1 MHFCLVGALR
11 MPRLPVFLSCS
22 VVLHLAVGF
31 FLFGRDAASAAM
43 PPMPAAAKP
52 QVVQVM
58 LAPAVA
64 KKSPTVAQAV
74 VQDVQPAPPEPQIKP
89 VKSVKP
95 EQRVTAALKPKPQA
109 VPVRVPAPP
118 TYAQSKPVRSVAA
131 LPVKQPVAHKAPA
144 KAAGPSTAATKP
156 VLATAALENI
166 EMEVFSHQPAF
177 RLPPQQPR
185 YPAQARRRNQQ
196 GVVLLEVRLDAHGK
210 QRAITLLRSSGFSS
224 LDSAAL
230 EAVAGWYFH
239 PEIINGKGV
248 PSRVEIPIEFA
259 LLASR

>member
-1 MHFCLVGALR
+1 MHLLILSALQ
-11 MPRLPVFLSCS
+11 MSRLPLFLVLSIS
-22 VVLHLAVGF
+22 LHLLAGF
-31 FLFGRDAASAAM
+31 LLFGRDVEQVSAS
-43 PPMPAAAKP
+43 PLKAAAAP

-58 LAPAVA
+58 LAPQPAAVA
-64 KKSPTVAQAV
+64 KPAAVSERPLAQK
-74 VQDVQPAPPEPQIKP
+74 QPRQPAVTKP
-89 VKSVKP
+89 VMAKVAAVKP
-95 EQRVTAALKPKPQA
+95 QPKP
-109 VPVRVPAPP
+109 PAETKHKPAANPLQP
-118 TYAQSKPVRSVAA
+118 TNTSAVAA
-131 LPVKQPVAHKAPA
+131 LPTE
-144 KAAGPSTAATKP
+144 STAQPLIVSNKAHPEIAEK
-156 VLATAALENI
+156 ASASQ
-166 EMEVFSHQPAF
+166 EVFSRHPAF

-210 QRAITLLRSSGFSS
+210 QREITLLRSSGFSS

-230 EAVAGWYFH
+230 AAVAGWQFH